1 MYKIRSIPPILRNII
16 YLNVVVSFAAGT
28 LCAGFAKMIGWEP
41 LFVLL
46 FGGFAFFGTLA
57 VYNGQRL
64 FKVSDV
70 KTPWL
75 NWVEARNGEIRWLTI
90 IASVLSLGFSVAI
103 FFGRPFVKDFGSD
116 FLRIA
121 TWMSPAVMVSFLY
134 IFRLKG
140 KNLRDIPHL
149 KIHLIAF
156 SWVFILIL
164 FPFLMRFYVG
174 LDFIRPFIALI
185 IGHYF
190 YVVAVTIP
198 FDIRDL
204 KYDKDNQK
212 TIPQRVGV
220 NGAKLIAV
228 GLLLVSA
235 VFLTGLT
242 PIRIDNYWFYGAIFT
257 QVLLV
262 LGMNTERSDFYCAG
276 WIDGAIALLGLA
288 YFMN

>member
-1 MYKIRSIPPILRNII
+1 
-16 YLNVVVSFAAGT
+16 
-28 LCAGFAKMIGWEP
+28 MIGWAP
-41 LFVLL
+41 IHVLL
-46 FGGFAFFGTLA
+46 FGGFAFFGTMA

-75 NWVEARNGEIRWLTI
+75 NWVQERTTSIRTLTI
-90 IASVLSLGFSVAI
+90 VASIASLSLALILVYN
-103 FFGRPFVKDFGSD
+103 RDFA
-116 FLRIA
+116 RIA
-121 TWMSPAVMVSFLY
+121 IWMSPAVLVSFLY

-140 KNLRDIPHL
+140 KNLRDIPNL

-164 FPFLMRFYVG
+164 FPFLVRFEVT
-174 LDFIRPFIALI
+174 LDFIRPFVALI

-190 YVVAVTIP
+190 YVIAVTIP

-204 KYDKDNQK
+204 KYDKENQR
-212 TIPQRVGV
+212 TIPQRAGV
-220 NGAKLIAV
+220 NGSKLLSI

-235 VFLTGLT
+235 IFLTGLT
-242 PIRIDNYWFYGAIFT
+242 PIRIDNYWFHGAILV
-257 QVLLV
+257 QILLV
-262 LGMNTERSDFYCAG
+262 LGMNTKRSDFYCAG
-276 WIDGAIALLGLA
+276 WIDGSIALLGLA

>member
-1 MYKIRSIPPILRNII
+1 
-16 YLNVVVSFAAGT
+16 
-28 LCAGFAKMIGWEP
+28 MIGWDTWSV
-41 LFVLL
+41 FL
-46 FGGFAFFGTLA
+46 FGGFAFFGTMA

-75 NWVEARNGEIRWLTI
+75 NWVQDRTSSIRIITI
-90 IASVLSLGFSVAI
+90 VASALSLAI
-103 FFGRPFVKDFGSD
+103 SLIIVYNRD

-121 TWMSPAVMVSFLY
+121 FWMSPAVLVSFLY

-140 KNLRDIPHL
+140 KNLRDIPNL

-164 FPFLMRFYVG
+164 FPFLVRFYVTV
-174 LDFIRPFIALI
+174 DFVKPFIALI
-185 IGHYF
+185 LGHYA

-204 KYDKDNQK
+204 KYDKEDQK
-212 TIPQRVGV
+212 TIPQRMGV
-220 NGAKLIAV
+220 NGSKLIAI

-235 VFLTGLT
+235 VFLAGLT
-242 PIRIDNYWFYGAIFT
+242 PIRIDNYWFHAAILV
-257 QVLLV
+257 QIGLV

>member
-1 MYKIRSIPPILRNII
+1 
-16 YLNVVVSFAAGT
+16 
-28 LCAGFAKMIGWEP
+28 MIGWSI
-41 LFVLL
+41 FDVLL
-46 FGGFAFFGTLA
+46 FGGFAFTGTMA

-75 NWVEARNGEIRWLTI
+75 NWVQERTSSIRMLTI
-90 IASVLSLGFSVAI
+90 LASVISLVISLLI
-103 FFGRPFVKDFGSD
+103 IYNRDFV
-116 FLRIA
+116 RIA
-121 TWMSPAVMVSFLY
+121 IWMSPAVLVSFLY

-140 KNLRDIPHL
+140 KNLRDIPNL

-164 FPFLMRFYVG
+164 FPFLVRFEVSV
-174 LDFIRPFIALI
+174 DFIRPFIALI

-190 YVVAVTIP
+190 YVIAVTIP

-212 TIPQRVGV
+212 TIPQRAGV
-220 NGAKLIAV
+220 IGSKFLSI

-242 PIRIDNYWFYGAIFT
+242 PIRVDNYWFYAAVLV
-257 QVLLV
+257 QVLLA
-262 LGMNTERSDFYCAG
+262 LGMNTKRSDFYCAG

>member
-1 MYKIRSIPPILRNII
+1 M
-16 YLNVVVSFAAGT
+16 VSLAAGI
-28 LCAGFAKMIGWEP
+28 LCAGFAKMIGWSG
-41 LFVLL
+41 LYTML

-75 NWVEARNGEIRWLTI
+75 TWVQDRSSAIRMLTI
-90 IASVLSLGFSVAI
+90 IASVLSLVISLIVVYN
-103 FFGRPFVKDFGSD
+103 RDFV
-116 FLRIA
+116 RIA
-121 TWMSPAVMVSFLY
+121 IWMSPAVLISFLY

-140 KNLRDIPHL
+140 KNLRDVPNL

-164 FPFLMRFYVG
+164 FPFLVRFYVTM
-174 LDFIRPFIALI
+174 DFIRPFIALI

-190 YVVAVTIP
+190 YVIAVTIP

-212 TIPQRVGV
+212 TIPQRLGV
-220 NGAKLIAV
+220 NGSKLIAI

-235 VFLTGLT
+235 IFLTGLT
-242 PIRIDNYWFYGAIFT
+242 PIRIDNYWFYGAILV
-257 QVLLV
+257 QIILV
-262 LGMNTERSDFYCAG
+262 LGMNTERSDLYCAG